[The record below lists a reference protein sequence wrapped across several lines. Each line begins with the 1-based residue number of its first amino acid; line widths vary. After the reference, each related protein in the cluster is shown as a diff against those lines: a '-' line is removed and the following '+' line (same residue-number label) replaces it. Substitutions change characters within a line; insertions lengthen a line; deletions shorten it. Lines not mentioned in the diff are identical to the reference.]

1 MLKIKHIEDS
11 ILENARREYWG
22 DITSYGKVVFGDVLK
37 SAYVLLGIVFD
48 SEIYEEIEKY
58 TGVDVKNLIVEET
71 LNRLSRKYEDD
82 LKQIKRNYEDNFSI
96 QFDSDKTLVF
106 IFNNGN
112 AVVLDSLDFGTIAA
126 TGNWVGC

>member
-22 DITSYGKVVFGDVLK
+22 DITSYGRVVFGDVLK
-37 SAYVLLGIVFD
+37 SAYVQLGIVFD
-48 SEIYEEIEKY
+48 SEIYEGTECY
-58 TGVDVKNLIVEET
+58 TEPDVKKLIVEEN

-82 LKQIKRNYEDNFSI
+82 LKQIKRNYEEKFSI

-106 IFNNGN
+106 VFNNGN
-112 AVVLDSLDFGTIAA
+112 AVVFDSLDYGTIAA
-126 TGNWVGC
+126 TGNWEV